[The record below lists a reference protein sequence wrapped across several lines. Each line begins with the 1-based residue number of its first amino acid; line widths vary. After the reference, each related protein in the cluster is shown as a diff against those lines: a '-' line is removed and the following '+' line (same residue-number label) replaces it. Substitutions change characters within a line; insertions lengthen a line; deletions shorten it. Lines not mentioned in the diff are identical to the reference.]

1 MTKRDDI
8 DTVIRANEELLTVLA
23 KVKEGFSSI
32 SLAQSEAAKT
42 SNELGAQLADTG
54 GIATANAEKSQTAA
68 EKSVGAFETLNNV
81 YTKYKENLTA
91 VAFEQKLQEASLKS
105 LESVHSSVYSAMEGQ
120 IMSFIETGRFSVG
133 ALMQIVAKQVKVE
146 LVGLAAKSAV
156 WAIFEVAM
164 GLATMW
170 KNPAEAATHFASA
183 KQFAIVGGAALAAAA
198 GVQSLSGGTQERKS
212 SGTTLKTTGAL
223 PVGFDSGS
231 QIKSTQQVTINIY
244 NPLSEQNWAQIA

>member
-8 DTVIRANEELLTVLA
+8 DTVIRANKELLIVLAKVETSLA

-156 WAIFEVAM
+156 WAIFEV
-164 GLATMW
+164 
-170 KNPAEAATHFASA
+170 
-183 KQFAIVGGAALAAAA
+183 
-198 GVQSLSGGTQERKS
+198 
-212 SGTTLKTTGAL
+212 
-223 PVGFDSGS
+223 
-231 QIKSTQQVTINIY
+231 
-244 NPLSEQNWAQIA
+244 

>member
-183 KQFAIVGGAALAAAA
+183 KQFAIVGGAALAAA
-198 GVQSLSGGTQERKS
+198 
-212 SGTTLKTTGAL
+212 
-223 PVGFDSGS
+223 
-231 QIKSTQQVTINIY
+231 
-244 NPLSEQNWAQIA
+244 